1 MLLRVLNRY
10 IRLLRVR
17 ASNEARLLPFSNQSI
32 YFIVNQLVSTD
43 MSSKQEYTFRGPFSL
58 ELGTEL
64 PEITIAFHTYGKL
77 NATADNVIWVCHAL
91 TGNSDAADWW
101 SGLIGSDKL
110 FDPAKHFIVCANVL
124 GSCYG
129 STQPLSTNPQTGKPY
144 FHSFPVLTIR
154 DMAQAHELLRKHLN
168 IKKIETLIGGSLGGQ
183 QALEWAIIN
192 PTLFEKIVV
201 TATNAIH
208 SAWGIAF
215 NEAQRLAIEADATWQ
230 TNSPEAGLLGL
241 KAARAAAMLSYRNYN
256 AYQKNQSDEDT
267 QRAAQQG
274 FKAASYQRYQAEK
287 LVARFNAYSYYRLSQ
302 AMDLHD
308 VGRGR
313 GGMEN
318 ALNQIQAPTLV
329 IGIKSDV
336 LFPTNEQ
343 KLIARHIPKGHY
355 VEIDSAYGHDGFL
368 IENDKITVCVREF
381 EREFVT
387 PYLSEKQWVA

>member
-1 MLLRVLNRY
+1 MNSR
-10 IRLLRVR
+10 
-17 ASNEARLLPFSNQSI
+17 
-32 YFIVNQLVSTD
+32 
-43 MSSKQEYTFRGPFSL
+43 QEYTSREPFAL
-58 ELGTEL
+58 DLGGEL
-64 PEITIAFHTYGKL
+64 PEITIAFHTYGQL
-77 NATADNVIWVCHAL
+77 NEAADNVIWVCHAL

-101 SGLIGSDKL
+101 DGLIGAGKL
-110 FDPAKHFIVCANVL
+110 FDPEQHFIVCANVL

-129 STQPLSTNPQTGKPY
+129 STQPLSVNPQSGKPY
-144 FHSFPVLTIR
+144 FHSFPVLSIR

-168 IKKIETLIGGSLGGQ
+168 IKKINTLIGGSLGGQ

-192 PTLFEKIVV
+192 PNIFSKVVV
-201 TATNAIH
+201 TATNAVH

-230 TNSPEAGLLGL
+230 TDSPEAGLAGL
-241 KAARAAAMLSYRNYN
+241 KAARATAMLSYRNYSS
-256 AYQKNQSDEDT
+256 YQKNQTDEDAESAI
-267 QRAAQQG
+267 QNG

-313 GGMEN
+313 GGVEV
-318 ALNQIQAPTLV
+318 ALGQIRAHTLV

-336 LFPTNEQ
+336 LFPPSEQ
-343 KLIARHIPKGHY
+343 KQIARHIAQGHY

-368 IENDKITVCVREF
+368 IENEKITVCVREF
-381 EREFVT
+381 EREFVA
-387 PYLSEKQWVA
+387 PHLLEKQWVA